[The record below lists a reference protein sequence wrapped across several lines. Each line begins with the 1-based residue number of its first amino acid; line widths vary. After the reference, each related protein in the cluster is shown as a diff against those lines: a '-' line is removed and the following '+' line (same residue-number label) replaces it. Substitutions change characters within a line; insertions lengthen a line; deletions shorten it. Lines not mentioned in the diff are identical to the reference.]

1 MSSLLVRSDAILRV
15 LSANPGET
23 TGVRRIAAE
32 AGMPAATC
40 SRILG
45 QLARLGWVDQDGVRG
60 GFRLGQ
66 AIYSL
71 ANGGAHAT
79 AFPQALL
86 DLLTA
91 LAVRHQAAVLVVSLQ
106 GGRRIIRYS
115 IRPTVL
121 SSLIRNEDHLVYGTA
136 SGRLL
141 LALLPLVERN
151 RILRQLG
158 LPTRWSWP
166 GVLTMPELQAEL
178 RAIRRDRAVAF
189 RQNGYAA
196 AAVPMPGPAGP
207 ASALAAYSQDPAT
220 VPADLL
226 AGLRSTAGRIAAD
239 TSLAAAPVPQ
249 SQGTT
254 PR

>member
-1 MSSLLVRSDAILRV
+1 MSSLLARSDAILRV
-15 LSANPGET
+15 LAANPGET

-32 AGMPAATC
+32 ARMPAATC

-45 QLARLGWVDQDGVRG
+45 QMTRLGWVDQDGVRG

-79 AFPQALL
+79 SFPQGML

-115 IRPTVL
+115 IRPTAV
-121 SSLIRNEDHLVYGTA
+121 SALIRNEDDLVYGTA

-141 LALLPLVERN
+141 LALLPPAERS
-151 RILRQLG
+151 RLIRQLG

-166 GVLTMPELQAEL
+166 GVLTLPELRSEL
-178 RAIRRDRAVAF
+178 HAIRRERAAAF

-196 AAVPMPGPAGP
+196 AAVPMPGPGGP
-207 ASALAAYSQDPAT
+207 SCALAAYSQDPTAD
-220 VPADLL
+220 PAALL
-226 AGLRSTAGRIAAD
+226 AGLRST
-239 TSLAAAPVPQ
+239 LAAIAGVAASSAAPAPRGL
-249 SQGTT
+249 GTI

>member
-1 MSSLLVRSDAILRV
+1 MSSLLSRSDAILRV
-15 LSANPGET
+15 LAANPGET
-23 TGVRRIAAE
+23 TGVRRIAAKT
-32 AGMPAATC
+32 GMPAATC

-71 ANGGAHAT
+71 ANGDAHAT
-79 AFPQALL
+79 SFPQGLL

-106 GGRRIIRYS
+106 SDRRIIRYS
-115 IRPTVL
+115 IRPTVV
-121 SSLIRNEDHLVYGTA
+121 SALIRNEDHLVYGTA

-141 LALLPLVERN
+141 LALLPPTERS
-151 RILRQLG
+151 RLIRQLG

-196 AAVPMPGPAGP
+196 AAVPMPGPGGP
-207 ASALAAYSQDPAT
+207 PCALAAYSQDPTAD
-220 VPADLL
+220 PAALL
-226 AGLRSTAGRIAAD
+226 AGLRSTLEAIAGVAASS
-239 TSLAAAPVPQ
+239 TVPAPRGQAPP
-249 SQGTT
+249 